1 MQQRIHRQ
9 QEGSLI
15 YYTSDN
21 ITTKHLFT
29 TKFGGVSK
37 GYLASLNLGFN
48 RGDERSNVL
57 QNYQILA
64 DHFQVPRARMT
75 MTKQIHSDIVRVVD
89 ENTMGMGLGQPMSW
103 KADAIIT
110 NLPHVPLCGYYA
122 DCVVTLLHDPVSK
135 SIGVCHSGWRGT
147 ASGIALKAAV
157 SMMSCYGADPYTLRA
172 AISPSIGKC
181 CFETDSDVADA
192 FFALLDPAM
201 DERIEKRG
209 DKYHIDLKAINRL
222 WLLRA
227 GIDPSRIDVHP
238 DCTKCHPERYW
249 SHRAM
254 GDRRGGM
261 AAMICLTEDAL

>member
-64 DHFQVPRARMT
+64 DHFRVPRARMT

-89 ENTMGMGLGQPMSW
+89 ENTMGMGLGQPMRMPA
-103 KADAIIT
+103 KFAGT
-110 NLPHVPLCGYYA
+110 
-122 DCVVTLLHDPVSK
+122 
-135 SIGVCHSGWRGT
+135 SGPTTPTRSSRTCRTCRCSPTGRT
-147 ASGIALKAAV
+147 AASSRSTTRLRVRSVRCTPAGAV
-157 SMMSCYGADPYTLRA
+157 RRAVFSAKPYSACRSSTAQSR
-172 AISPSIGKC
+172 
-181 CFETDSDVADA
+181 
-192 FFALLDPAM
+192 
-201 DERIEKRG
+201 RI
-209 DKYHIDLKAINRL
+209 
-222 WLLRA
+222 
-227 GIDPSRIDVHP
+227 
-238 DCTKCHPERYW
+238 
-249 SHRAM
+249 
-254 GDRRGGM
+254 
-261 AAMICLTEDAL
+261 

>member
-64 DHFQVPRARMT
+64 DHFRVPRARMT

-147 ASGIALKAAV
+147 VGRIGMIVVRK
-157 SMMSCYGADPYTLRA
+157 MQERYGSKPEDIVC
-172 AISPSIGKC
+172 AIGPSICKAC
-181 CFETDSDVADA
+181 YEVSKDVADA
-192 FFALLDPAM
+192 CGVYTEEQRKKLLEDKGNGKYQLDLHQACYYNFTDAGILPEHIAM
-201 DERIEKRG
+201 PDICTCCNPELLFSHRASGGRRGNLGGVIMLRG
-209 DKYHIDLKAINRL
+209 DK
-222 WLLRA
+222 
-227 GIDPSRIDVHP
+227 
-238 DCTKCHPERYW
+238 
-249 SHRAM
+249 
-254 GDRRGGM
+254 
-261 AAMICLTEDAL
+261 

>member
-9 QEGSLI
+9 QKGSLI

-147 ASGIALKAAV
+147 ASGILSKTV
-157 SMMSCYGADPYTLRA
+157 QRMQEQYGAKPENIEA
-172 AISPSIGKC
+172 AIGPSIRQC
-181 CFETDSDVADA
+181 CFETDADVPDA
-192 FFALLDPAM
+192 MTETMGESVTPFIQPRGKKFFLDLQ
-201 DERIEKRG
+201 G
-209 DKYHIDLKAINRL
+209 INREQL
-222 WLLRA
+222 ESCGVRNIVDS
-227 GIDPSRIDVHP
+227 GM
-238 DCTKCHPERYW
+238 CTKCMHDTFW
-249 SHRAM
+249 SHRATH
-254 GDRRGGM
+254 GNRGVQAGVIM
-261 AAMICLTEDAL
+261 LEG

>member
-64 DHFQVPRARMT
+64 DHFRVPRARMT

-147 ASGIALKAAV
+147 ASGILGKTV
-157 SMMSCYGADPYTLRA
+157 QRMQEQYGAKPEDIEA
-172 AISPSIGKC
+172 AIGPAIRHDGNHGRIRHAVYSAARQEIFPR
-181 CFETDSDVADA
+181 
-192 FFALLDPAM
+192 FAGNQQRTAGAL
-201 DERIEKRG
+201 RG
-209 DKYHIDLKAINRL
+209 AKYR
-222 WLLRA
+222 RQ
-227 GIDPSRIDVHP
+227 RYVHQV
-238 DCTKCHPERYW
+238 Y
-249 SHRAM
+249 A
-254 GDRRGGM
+254 
-261 AAMICLTEDAL
+261 

>member
-64 DHFQVPRARMT
+64 DHFRVPRARMT

-103 KADAIIT
+103 KA
-110 NLPHVPLCGYYA
+110 NPSRRLF
-122 DCVVTLLHDPVSK
+122 S
-135 SIGVCHSGWRGT
+135 
-147 ASGIALKAAV
+147 
-157 SMMSCYGADPYTLRA
+157 RA
-172 AISPSIGKC
+172 ARNFSSICRESTENSWSAAGCEIS
-181 CFETDSDVADA
+181 
-192 FFALLDPAM
+192 
-201 DERIEKRG
+201 
-209 DKYHIDLKAINRL
+209 
-222 WLLRA
+222 
-227 GIDPSRIDVHP
+227 
-238 DCTKCHPERYW
+238 
-249 SHRAM
+249 
-254 GDRRGGM
+254 
-261 AAMICLTEDAL
+261 